1 MATSPCKGEN
11 MTANDHFDL
20 SGKISL
26 ISGGGD
32 GIGRAMAIALA
43 EAGSTVVIFSRRIE
57 KCEEVA
63 HEIKNHG
70 GRALAFACDILQ
82 ESDMQHVVAK
92 TLQAFGKIDVL
103 INNSGRTWGGTPE
116 DIAFDD
122 WKKVI
127 DLNLNATFRCTQMVG
142 REMIKQRN
150 GKIIN
155 ISSYSGS
162 RGTDPAY
169 LDAIPYNTSKGALN
183 TFTKDL
189 SVKWARY
196 NITVNAIAPGWF
208 PTKMTEW
215 TFDNNGEA
223 ILARIPMK
231 RYGKMTEL
239 MGVIV
244 FMASAASNYITGQI
258 IGVDGG
264 LTAW

>member
-1 MATSPCKGEN
+1 MSLNELFKLRGEV
-11 MTANDHFDL
+11 A
-20 SGKISL
+20 L

-32 GIGRAMAIALA
+32 GIGRAMALALA
-43 EAGSTVVIFSRRIE
+43 EAGSTVVVFSRRIE

-63 HEIKNHG
+63 HEIASQG
-70 GRALAFACDILQ
+70 GQALAIGCDILQ
-82 ESDMQHVVAK
+82 EADLEHVVGK

-103 INNSGRTWGGTPE
+103 INNSGRTWGATPE
-116 DIAFDD
+116 DIRFDD
-122 WKKVI
+122 WQKVI
-127 DLNLNATFRCTQMVG
+127 ELNLNATFRCTQMVG
-142 REMIKQRN
+142 REMIKRQK

-189 SVKWARY
+189 AIKWARY

-208 PTKMTEW
+208 PTKMTRW

-231 RYGKMTEL
+231 RYGKLEEL
-239 MGVIV
+239 KGVAV
-244 FMASAASNYITGQI
+244 FMASSASDYMTGQI
-258 IGVDGG
+258 VAVDGG